1 MARNNNLQI
10 TRFMKTSL
18 TLITLSII
26 MCMTSCGPEYS
37 KPVEASQKGFALS
50 FFNSV
55 NKMTPKGENVVVSP
69 YSAAVAL
76 SMLAEGAEGQTRA
89 EFDNALGGVLYKAED
104 LGSNDTIVVK
114 SANSVWID
122 DNFSPRNRYVSLL
135 QKDFDAFLDVL
146 NFADPATLKAINN
159 WCSENTDGKITEI
172 LDRLDPGNV
181 MVLVN
186 ALYFNAP
193 WENEFDPSLTSD
205 QTFYGQSREAQV
217 KMMGVKGYYQ
227 YAEHEGFQI
236 IQLPYRGLKYAMYV
250 VLPPEGSDI
259 NKLIPK
265 MDQAAFHSAMDMLQ
279 QQEVRFFMPRFRA
292 ETSMLLNKPL
302 QNMGIKT
309 AFTSAADFS
318 GIAEMGPLVLDQVK
332 QKCYIDVAEKGT
344 EAAAV
349 TVAQIRL
356 TSARP
361 AAKLPVMRVDR
372 PFLFVIAD
380 GENRNILFAGK
391 IVQL

>member
-1 MARNNNLQI
+1 MVRNI
-10 TRFMKTSL
+10 KCMTMKSL
-18 TLITLSII
+18 TVYSLALMAFIGTI
-26 MCMTSCGPEYS
+26 SCGPSYT
-37 KPVEASQKGFALS
+37 KPVEASQTGFAIS
-50 FFNSV
+50 FFKNV
-55 NKMTPKGENVVVSP
+55 NEVTPKDENVVVSP

-76 SMLAEGAEGQTRA
+76 SMLAEGAQGQTRV

-104 LGSNDTIVVK
+104 LGSNDTVVVK

-146 NFADPATLKAINN
+146 NFADPATVKAINN
-159 WCSENTDGKITEI
+159 WCSENTNGKITEI
-172 LDRLDPGNV
+172 LNRLDPGNV
-181 MVLVN
+181 MVLIN

-193 WENEFDPSLTSD
+193 WEDEFDPDMTSE
-205 QTFYGQSREAQV
+205 QTFYGVAKESKVRL
-217 KMMGVKGYYQ
+217 MGRKGYYL
-227 YAEHEGFQI
+227 YAEHNGFQM
-236 IQLPYRGLKYAMYV
+236 IQLPYQGLKYAMYV
-250 VLPPEGSDI
+250 ILPPKGADI
-259 NKLIPK
+259 DRMLPELDEQ
-265 MDQAAFHSAMDMLQ
+265 MYHSAMDMLQ
-279 QQEVRFFMPRFRA
+279 QQEVRFFLPRFKV

-332 QKCYIDVAEKGT
+332 QKCYIDVSEKGT

-349 TVAQIRL
+349 TSAQIRL

-361 AAKLPVMRVDR
+361 VVKLPVMRVDR
-372 PFLFVIAD
+372 PFMFVIAD